1 MSAALWNDK
10 PAFVTASFG
19 DSNGWNVDGRRFV
32 EFGSF
37 IALALG
43 WLRFTNGHFYVAR
56 RCGVKVERFSI
67 GFGKAIWRKVGQDG
81 TEYVIAMIPLGG
93 YVKML
98 DERVED
104 VPDNLKDQAFNRK
117 SVWQRIAI
125 VAAGPIANF
134 IFAIIALYFMYLIGV
149 PSLKPVITST
159 TPGTAAAQ
167 IQVTEPMQVT
177 AISGQPV
184 RNWEE
189 VNLAL
194 VGHIGDDSLTLSLA
208 PLNGLQRLDT
218 DSWTFD
224 PDKDTRQWRF
234 DPEKESPITA
244 LGLGV
249 YRPAI
254 EPQIALISEGSAA
267 AKSDLKV
274 GDTLVAI
281 NGQQYTD
288 WQAFV
293 DIIQHSAN
301 VPVELTVRRNGEQFA
316 ISVTPAS
323 VKNSDGKDVGFL
335 SACHRNWFHYRMR
348 ISIQLE
354 YGPIESFAIAADK
367 TWQLVVVSFKMI
379 GKLFTGD
386 VSVKNLSG
394 PISIAQGAGNS
405 ANYGLVYF
413 LGFLALISVNLGI
426 INLLPLPV
434 LDGGHLLYYF
444 VEVITGKPVSEKV
457 QEIGFRFGAALLL
470 MLMSI
475 ALFND
480 FARL

>member
-1 MSAALWNDK
+1 MLDFLWNL
-10 PAFVTASFG
+10 
-19 DSNGWNVDGRRFV
+19 
-32 EFGSF
+32 GSF
-37 IALALG
+37 IVALG
-43 WLRFTNGHFYVAR
+43 LLITAHEYGHFYIAR

-208 PLNGLQRLDT
+208 PLNGLQGLDT
-218 DSWTFD
+218 DTRTYTL
-224 PDKDTRQWRF
+224 DTRQWRF

-323 VKNSDGKDVGFL
+323 VKNSDGKDIGVLGV
-335 SACHRNWFHYRMR
+335 SPAQAQWPENMR
-348 ISIQLE
+348 LQLE

>member
-1 MSAALWNDK
+1 MFDFLWNL
-10 PAFVTASFG
+10 
-19 DSNGWNVDGRRFV
+19 
-32 EFGSF
+32 GSF
-37 IALALG
+37 IVALG
-43 WLRFTNGHFYVAR
+43 MLITAHEYGHFWVAR
-56 RCGVKVERFSI
+56 KCGVKVERFSI
-67 GFGKAIWRKVGQDG
+67 GFGKALWRRKGQDG
-81 TEYVIAMIPLGG
+81 TEYVIALIPLGG

-98 DERVED
+98 DERVDD
-104 VPDNLKDQAFNRK
+104 VPDELKNQAFNRK

-134 IFAIIALYFMYLIGV
+134 IFAVLALYFMYLIGV
-149 PSLKPVITST
+149 PSIKPVIDST
-159 TPGTAAAQ
+159 QPGSAAAQ
-167 IQVTEPMQVT
+167 IKVDQPLQIL
-177 AISGQPV
+177 AISDQPV

-194 VGHIGDDSLTLSLA
+194 VGHIGDDSLSITLA
-208 PLNGLQRLDT
+208 PVNQLQGFERT
-218 DSWTFD
+218 DGSQLGKTYQL
-224 PDKDTRQWRF
+224 DTRQWRF

-244 LGLGV
+244 LGLGMF
-249 YRPAI
+249 RPAI
-254 EPQIALISEGSAA
+254 TPNIALISEGSAA
-267 AKSDLKV
+267 QKAGLAL
-274 GDTLVAI
+274 GDTLVAV
-281 NGQQYTD
+281 NGSQFKD
-288 WQAFV
+288 WEQFVQLVQA
-293 DIIQHSAN
+293 SPN
-301 VPVELTVRRNGEQFA
+301 VPLKLTIRRDGEQH
-316 ISVTPAS
+316 IVTLTPEARQ
-323 VKNSDGKDVGFL
+323 NAQGEMVGVIGV
-335 SACHRNWFHYRMR
+335 SPTQATWPENMR
-348 ISIQLE
+348 LQLE
-354 YGPIESFAIAADK
+354 YGIVDAAGVAVDK
-367 TWQLVVVSFKMI
+367 TWQLISVSFKMI

-444 VEVITGKPVSEKV
+444 IEVITGKPVSEKV
-457 QEIGFRFGAALLL
+457 QDIGFRFGAALLL

>member
-1 MSAALWNDK
+1 MLDFLWNL
-10 PAFVTASFG
+10 
-19 DSNGWNVDGRRFV
+19 
-32 EFGSF
+32 GSF
-37 IALALG
+37 LVALG
-43 WLRFTNGHFYVAR
+43 LLITAHEYGHFYVAR

-67 GFGKAIWRKVGQDG
+67 GFGKAIWRKVGKDG
-81 TEYVIAMIPLGG
+81 TEYVVAMIPLGG

-98 DERVED
+98 DERVDE
-104 VPDNLKDQAFNRK
+104 VPEALKDQAFNRK

-125 VAAGPIANF
+125 VAAGPMANF

-167 IQVTEPMQVT
+167 IQVNEPMQVT

-194 VGHIGDDSLTLSLA
+194 IGHIGDNSLTVSLTPLS
-208 PLNGLQRLDT
+208 GLQGLNT
-218 DSWTFD
+218 DIRTYTL
-224 PDKDTRQWRF
+224 DTRQWRF
-234 DPEKESPITA
+234 DPEKESPISA
-244 LGLGV
+244 LGLGI

-254 EPQIALISEGSAA
+254 EPQIALINDGSAA
-267 AKSDLKV
+267 ANSDLKV
-274 GDTLVAI
+274 GDTVVAI
-281 NGQQYTD
+281 NGQTYTD

-301 VPVELTVRRNGEQFA
+301 VPVALTVRRNGEQLT

-323 VKNSDGKDVGFL
+323 VKSRDGNDIGVLGV
-335 SACHRNWFHYRMR
+335 SPTQAQWPENMR
-348 ISIQLE
+348 LQLE

-444 VEVITGKPVSEKV
+444 VEVITGKPVPEKV

>member
-1 MSAALWNDK
+1 MLDFLWNL
-10 PAFVTASFG
+10 
-19 DSNGWNVDGRRFV
+19 
-32 EFGSF
+32 GSF
-37 IALALG
+37 IVALG
-43 WLRFTNGHFYVAR
+43 LLITAHEYGHFYVAR

-104 VPDNLKDQAFNRK
+104 VPDNLKAQAFNRK
-117 SVWQRIAI
+117 SGWQRIAI

-208 PLNGLQRLDT
+208 PLNGLQGLDT
-218 DSWTFD
+218 DTRTYTL
-224 PDKDTRQWRF
+224 DTRQWRF

-323 VKNSDGKDVGFL
+323 VKNSDGKDVGVL
-335 SACHRNWFHYRMR
+335 GVSPAQAQWPENMR
-348 ISIQLE
+348 LQLE

>member
-1 MSAALWNDK
+1 MLDFLWNL
-10 PAFVTASFG
+10 
-19 DSNGWNVDGRRFV
+19 
-32 EFGSF
+32 GSF
-37 IALALG
+37 IVALG
-43 WLRFTNGHFYVAR
+43 LLITAHEYGHFYVAR

-208 PLNGLQRLDT
+208 PLNGLQGLDT
-218 DSWTFD
+218 DTRTYTL
-224 PDKDTRQWRF
+224 DTRQWRF

-267 AKSDLKV
+267 AKSDMKV

-323 VKNSDGKDVGFL
+323 VKNSDGKDVGVL
-335 SACHRNWFHYRMR
+335 GVSPAQAQWPENMR
-348 ISIQLE
+348 LQLE

>member
-1 MSAALWNDK
+1 MIDFFWNL
-10 PAFVTASFG
+10 
-19 DSNGWNVDGRRFV
+19 
-32 EFGSF
+32 GSF
-37 IALALG
+37 IVALG
-43 WLRFTNGHFYVAR
+43 LLITAHEYGHFYIAR

-67 GFGKAIWRKVGQDG
+67 GFGKAIWRRVGKDG
-81 TEYVIAMIPLGG
+81 TEYVVAMIPLGG

-98 DERVED
+98 DERVDD
-104 VPDNLKDQAFNRK
+104 VPDALKDQAFNRK

-149 PSLKPVITST
+149 PSVKPVINST
-159 TPGTAAAQ
+159 LAGTAAAQ
-167 IQVTEPMQVT
+167 IQVTEPLQIT
-177 AISGQPV
+177 AISGQRV

-194 VGHIGDDSLTLSLA
+194 VGHIGDDSLTVSLA
-208 PLNGLQRLDT
+208 PLSDLQG
-218 DSWTFD
+218 FD
-224 PDKDTRQWRF
+224 AVARTYTLDTRQWRF

-244 LGLGV
+244 LGLGM
-249 YRPAI
+249 YRPQI
-254 EPQIALISEGSAA
+254 EPKIASISAGSAA
-267 AKSDLKV
+267 AQSELAV
-274 GDTLVAI
+274 GDILVAI
-281 NGQQYTD
+281 NGENYTD

-301 VPVELTVRRNGEQFA
+301 VPVSLTIRRDAELRQVT
-316 ISVTPAS
+316 VTPTS
-323 VKNSDGKDVGFL
+323 VKNGQDQEVGML
-335 SACHRNWFHYRMR
+335 GVSPTQAQWPDNMR
-348 ISIQLE
+348 LQLE
-354 YGPIESFAIAADK
+354 YGPIESIAIAADK

-394 PISIAQGAGNS
+394 PISIAQGAGSS
-405 ANYGLVYF
+405 ATFGLVYF

-444 VEVITGKPVSEKV
+444 IEVITGKPVPEKV

-470 MLMSI
+470 MLMGI

>member
-1 MSAALWNDK
+1 MLDFLWNL
-10 PAFVTASFG
+10 
-19 DSNGWNVDGRRFV
+19 
-32 EFGSF
+32 GSF
-37 IALALG
+37 IVALG
-43 WLRFTNGHFYVAR
+43 LLITAHEYGHFYVAR

-218 DSWTFD
+218 DTRTYTL
-224 PDKDTRQWRF
+224 DTRQWRF

-323 VKNSDGKDVGFL
+323 VKNSDGKDIGVLGV
-335 SACHRNWFHYRMR
+335 SPAQAQWPENMR
-348 ISIQLE
+348 LQLE

-394 PISIAQGAGNS
+394 PISIAQGAGSS

>member
-1 MSAALWNDK
+1 MLDFLWNL
-10 PAFVTASFG
+10 
-19 DSNGWNVDGRRFV
+19 
-32 EFGSF
+32 GSF
-37 IALALG
+37 IVALG
-43 WLRFTNGHFYVAR
+43 LLITAHEYGHFYVAR

-104 VPDNLKDQAFNRK
+104 VPDELKDQAFNRK
-117 SVWQRIAI
+117 TVWQRIAI

-208 PLNGLQRLDT
+208 PLNGLQGLDT
-218 DSWTFD
+218 DTRTYTL
-224 PDKDTRQWRF
+224 DTRQWRF

-323 VKNSDGKDVGFL
+323 VKNSDGKDVGVL
-335 SACHRNWFHYRMR
+335 GVSPAQAQWPENMR
-348 ISIQLE
+348 LQLE

>member
-1 MSAALWNDK
+1 MYDILWN
-10 PAFVTASFG
+10 AASFI
-19 DSNGWNVDGRRFV
+19 V
-32 EFGSF
+32 
-37 IALALG
+37 ALG
-43 WLRFTNGHFYVAR
+43 LLITAHEYGHFYVAR

-67 GFGKAIWRKVGQDG
+67 GFGKPIWRRIGADG

-98 DERVED
+98 DERVDE
-104 VPDNLKDQAFNRK
+104 VPQALVGQAFNRK

-125 VAAGPIANF
+125 VAAGPFANF
-134 IFAIIALYFMYLIGV
+134 LFAIFALYIMYLIGV
-149 PSLKPVITST
+149 PSVKPVIDS
-159 TPGTAAAQ
+159 TAANSPAA
-167 IQVTEPMQVT
+167 IIDVKEPMQILAV
-177 AISGQPV
+177 SGQKV

-194 VGHIGDDSLTLSLA
+194 VGHIGDDSLSLTLA
-208 PLNGLQRLDT
+208 PLNRLEGQSGTERSFTLDT
-218 DSWTFD
+218 SD
-224 PDKDTRQWRF
+224 WRF
-234 DPEKESPITA
+234 DPEKESAIAT
-244 LGLGV
+244 LGLGMLRAKV
-249 YRPAI
+249 TPVVA
-254 EPQIALISEGSAA
+254 QVTKGSAA
-267 AKSDLKV
+267 EAAGVQPGDEIV
-274 GDTLVAI
+274 GIDGVSYAGWEWFVSTI
-281 NGQQYTD
+281 
-288 WQAFV
+288 QA
-293 DIIQHSAN
+293 SAN
-301 VPVELTVRRNGEQFA
+301 KRIELTIKRNGEQQVLTA
-316 ISVTPAS
+316 TPKPGKSA
-323 VKNSDGKDVGFL
+323 DGKTVGL
-335 SACHRNWFHYRMR
+335 IGIMPKASDLPESMR
-348 ISIQLE
+348 IQLQ
-354 YGPIESFAIAADK
+354 YGVIDSLAVAADK
-367 TWQLVVVSFKMI
+367 TWQLTVVSVKMI

-405 ANYGLVYF
+405 ANFGLVYF

-444 VEVITGKPVSEKV
+444 VEVITGKPVPEKV

>member
-1 MSAALWNDK
+1 MLDFLWNL
-10 PAFVTASFG
+10 
-19 DSNGWNVDGRRFV
+19 
-32 EFGSF
+32 GSF
-37 IALALG
+37 IVALG
-43 WLRFTNGHFYVAR
+43 LLITAHEYGHFYVAR
-56 RCGVKVERFSI
+56 RCDVKVERFSI

-208 PLNGLQRLDT
+208 PLNGLQGLDT
-218 DSWTFD
+218 DTRTYTL
-224 PDKDTRQWRF
+224 DTRQWRF

-267 AKSDLKV
+267 AKSDMKV

-323 VKNSDGKDVGFL
+323 VKNSDGKDVGVL
-335 SACHRNWFHYRMR
+335 GVSPAQAQWPENMR
-348 ISIQLE
+348 LQLE

>member
-1 MSAALWNDK
+1 MLDFLWNL
-10 PAFVTASFG
+10 
-19 DSNGWNVDGRRFV
+19 
-32 EFGSF
+32 GSF
-37 IALALG
+37 IVALG
-43 WLRFTNGHFYVAR
+43 LLITAHEYGHFYVAR

-177 AISGQPV
+177 
-184 RNWEE
+184 
-189 VNLAL
+189 
-194 VGHIGDDSLTLSLA
+194 
-208 PLNGLQRLDT
+208 LNGLQGLDT
-218 DSWTFD
+218 DTRTYTL
-224 PDKDTRQWRF
+224 DTRQWRF

-323 VKNSDGKDVGFL
+323 VKNSDGKDIGVLGV
-335 SACHRNWFHYRMR
+335 SPAQAQWPENMR
-348 ISIQLE
+348 LQLE

>member
-1 MSAALWNDK
+1 MLDFLWNL
-10 PAFVTASFG
+10 
-19 DSNGWNVDGRRFV
+19 
-32 EFGSF
+32 GSF
-37 IALALG
+37 IVALG
-43 WLRFTNGHFYVAR
+43 LLITAHEYGHFYVAR

-208 PLNGLQRLDT
+208 PLNGLQGLDT
-218 DSWTFD
+218 DTRTYTL
-224 PDKDTRQWRF
+224 DTRQWRF

-301 VPVELTVRRNGEQFA
+301 VPVALTVRRNGEQFA

-323 VKNSDGKDVGFL
+323 VKNSDGKDVGVL
-335 SACHRNWFHYRMR
+335 GVSPAQAQWPENMR
-348 ISIQLE
+348 LQLE

>member
-1 MSAALWNDK
+1 MLDFLWNL
-10 PAFVTASFG
+10 
-19 DSNGWNVDGRRFV
+19 
-32 EFGSF
+32 GSF
-37 IALALG
+37 IVALG
-43 WLRFTNGHFYVAR
+43 LLITAHEYGHFYVAR

-208 PLNGLQRLDT
+208 PLNGLQGLDT
-218 DSWTFD
+218 DTRTYTL
-224 PDKDTRQWRF
+224 DTRQWRF

-323 VKNSDGKDVGFL
+323 VKNSDGKDVGVL
-335 SACHRNWFHYRMR
+335 GVSPAQAQWPENMR
-348 ISIQLE
+348 LQLE

-444 VEVITGKPVSEKV
+444 VEVIAGKPVSEKV

>member
-1 MSAALWNDK
+1 MLDFIWNL
-10 PAFVTASFG
+10 
-19 DSNGWNVDGRRFV
+19 
-32 EFGSF
+32 GSF
-37 IALALG
+37 VVALG
-43 WLRFTNGHFYVAR
+43 LLITAHEYGHFYVAR

-67 GFGKAIWRKVGQDG
+67 GFGKAIWRKVGKDG
-81 TEYVIAMIPLGG
+81 TEYVLAMIPLGG

-104 VPDNLKDQAFNRK
+104 VPDELKDQAFNRK
-117 SVWQRIAI
+117 TVWQRIAI

-134 IFAIIALYFMYLIGV
+134 IFAIVALYFMYLIGV

-159 TPGTAAAQ
+159 ISGTAAAQ

-177 AISGQPV
+177 AISGQTV

-194 VGHIGDDSLTLSLA
+194 VGHIGDDSLTISLA
-208 PLNGLQRLDT
+208 PLNDLQGLELNSRTYTL
-218 DSWTFD
+218 
-224 PDKDTRQWRF
+224 DTRQWRF
-234 DPEKESPITA
+234 DPEKESPITT
-244 LGLGV
+244 LGLDI
-249 YRPAI
+249 YRPEI
-254 EPQIALISEGSAA
+254 EPKIASISQGSAA
-267 AKSDLKV
+267 EKSELKI
-274 GDTLVAI
+274 GDILVAV
-281 NGQQYTD
+281 NNKNYTD

-301 VPVELTVRRNGEQFA
+301 VPVNLTVRRGGELFNV
-316 ISVTPAS
+316 SVTPSS
-323 VKNSDGKDVGFL
+323 VKNTEGQDIGILGVSPTQAQWPD
-335 SACHRNWFHYRMR
+335 NMR
-348 ISIQLE
+348 LQLE
-354 YGPIESFAIAADK
+354 YGPIDSFSIAADK
-367 TWQLVVVSFKMI
+367 TWQLVAVSFKMI

-444 VEVITGKPVSEKV
+444 IEVITGKPVPEKV

-470 MLMSI
+470 MLMSV

>member
-1 MSAALWNDK
+1 MLDFFWNL
-10 PAFVTASFG
+10 
-19 DSNGWNVDGRRFV
+19 
-32 EFGSF
+32 GSF
-37 IALALG
+37 IVALG
-43 WLRFTNGHFYVAR
+43 LLITAHEYGHFYVAR

-67 GFGKAIWRKVGQDG
+67 GFGKAIWRRVGQDG
-81 TEYVIAMIPLGG
+81 TEYVLAMIPLGG

-104 VPDNLKDQAFNRK
+104 VADELKDQAFNRK

-134 IFAIIALYFMYLIGV
+134 IFAIVALYFMYLIGV

-167 IQVTEPMQVT
+167 IQITEPMQIT
-177 AISGQPV
+177 AISGQAV

-194 VGHIGDDSLTLSLA
+194 VGHIGDDSLSVSLT
-208 PLNGLQRLDT
+208 PLNGLQGLDSSARSYTLDT
-218 DSWTFD
+218 
-224 PDKDTRQWRF
+224 RNWRF

-244 LGLGV
+244 LGLGI
-249 YRPAI
+249 YRPEIIPTIAAI
-254 EPQIALISEGSAA
+254 SPDSAA
-267 AKSDLKV
+267 ANSALKV

-281 NGQQYTD
+281 NGKNYTD
-288 WQAFV
+288 WQALV

-301 VPVELTVRRNGEQFA
+301 VPVSLTVRRNGEPFDVV
-316 ISVTPAS
+316 VTPLSNKSAT
-323 VKNSDGKDVGFL
+323 GQEVGML
-335 SACHRNWFHYRMR
+335 GVSPTQAQWPDNMR
-348 ISIQLE
+348 LQLE
-354 YGPIESFAIAADK
+354 YGPIDSFGIAADK
-367 TWQLVVVSFKMI
+367 TWQLVAVSFKMI

-444 VEVITGKPVSEKV
+444 IEVITGKPVPEKV
-457 QEIGFRFGAALLL
+457 QEIGFRFGAAMLL
-470 MLMSI
+470 MLMGI